1 MKKPKDSI
9 VISFMGVDGSGKSTF
24 IKKIKTKLKKN
35 FKNIKYLHLKP
46 YFILLDKRTKIKDPH
61 KLKPRSN
68 LISFVILVIWLI
80 QYKLFF
86 YFNKGKKNQ
95 LIIFD
100 RYAHDLLI
108 DKIRYRHNLSNSIT
122 KKILHF
128 FPEPHL
134 WIILSV
140 SSRVAE
146 KRKKELSKKELKRQI
161 KEYIKFGKMK
171 KNSIIL
177 NTNKDNKKNL
187 FLIEKRIKSLAV
199 T

>member
-1 MKKPKDSI
+1 M
-9 VISFMGVDGSGKSTF
+9 
-24 IKKIKTKLKKN
+24 
-35 FKNIKYLHLKP
+35 
-46 YFILLDKRTKIKDPH
+46 
-61 KLKPRSN
+61 
-68 LISFVILVIWLI
+68 
-80 QYKLFF
+80 
-86 YFNKGKKNQ
+86 
-95 LIIFD
+95 
-100 RYAHDLLI
+100 
-108 DKIRYRHNLSNSIT
+108 
-122 KKILHF
+122 
-128 FPEPHL
+128 

-140 SSRVAE
+140 SSKVAE